1 METGGSNALPGVA
14 RTGGLRPQGGT
25 ARFWV
30 PRSGAGAHLDILQS
44 VIPVFLVVAAGVVL
58 RRYRFLDGGFIDAA
72 NSLVYYILLPA
83 LLFHEIGGTDFRQAF
98 SGPLVVGGYAATLAT
113 FLLAFLA
120 SRALGLGPSETGAFV
135 QGSFRANLA
144 YVGLPIVF
152 NAVGP
157 AGLRKA
163 GIFLGLIVPL
173 LNGLSIVALMTPHG
187 AGKGEGIATT
197 ASRIARQIATNPIIL
212 ACLAGIAWSVLKL
225 PLPGM
230 VDRTFRLLTPATLP
244 LSLLCLGGSFSFE
257 RARKGFAVAALAA
270 FLKGVVL
277 TGIGIVLYRWMGLS
291 GDDMRIG
298 AIMLGCPTAVVTY
311 VMAARLQ
318 GDTDLA
324 GTIVIVSTVASAV
337 TITGWLFLLRIHGL
351 VTPPGAVCAP
361 TRAAARS
368 PSSARGRRR

>member
-1 METGGSNALPGVA
+1 
-14 RTGGLRPQGGT
+14 
-25 ARFWV
+25 
-30 PRSGAGAHLDILQS
+30 
-44 VIPVFLVVAAGVVL
+44 VVAAGVVL

-83 LLFHEIGGTDFRQAF
+83 LLFHEIGTTDFRQAF
-98 SGPLVVGGYAATLAT
+98 SGPLVIGGYAATLAT
-113 FLLAFLA
+113 FLLAILA

-144 YVGLPIVF
+144 YVGLPVVF

-163 GIFLGLIVPL
+163 GIFLGFIVPL
-173 LNGLSIVALMTPHG
+173 LNGLSIVALMTPHK
-187 AGKGEGIATT
+187 AGKGEGITTT
-197 ASRIARQIATNPIIL
+197 ASRVARQIATNPIIL

-225 PLPGM
+225 SLPGM
-230 VDRTFRLLTPATLP
+230 VDRTFRILTPATLP

-257 RARKGFAVAALAA
+257 RARKGFAVASLAT
-270 FLKGVVL
+270 FLKACVL
-277 TGIGIVLYRWMGLS
+277 TGIGIVLYRWMGVA
-291 GDDMRIG
+291 GEDMRIG

-324 GTIVIVSTVASAV
+324 GTIVIVSTAASAV
-337 TITGWLFLLRIHGL
+337 TITGWLFLLR
-351 VTPPGAVCAP
+351 AMAW
-361 TRAAARS
+361 
-368 PSSARGRRR
+368 

>member
-1 METGGSNALPGVA
+1 
-14 RTGGLRPQGGT
+14 
-25 ARFWV
+25 
-30 PRSGAGAHLDILQS
+30 
-44 VIPVFLVVAAGVVL
+44 VFLVVALGIVL
-58 RRYRFLDGGFIDAA
+58 RRYGVLDGGFIDVA
-72 NSLVYYILLPA
+72 NSLVYHILLPA
-83 LLFHEIGGTDFRQAF
+83 LLFHEIGTTDFREAF
-98 SGPLVVGGYAATLAT
+98 SGPLVAGGYAATLAT

-120 SRALGLGPSETGAFV
+120 SRALGLGPAETGVFV

-152 NAVGP
+152 NAVGH

-173 LNGLSIVALMTPHG
+173 LNGLSILALMAPHG
-187 AGKGEGIATT
+187 AGKGEGIAAT
-197 ASRIARQIATNPIIL
+197 ASRVARQIATNPIIL

-225 PLPGM
+225 SLPGM
-230 VDRTFRLLTPATLP
+230 IDRAFRMLTPATLP

-277 TGIGIVLYRWMGLS
+277 TGVGIALYRWMGLS

-324 GTIVIVSTVASAV
+324 GTIVIVSTVTSAV
-337 TITGWLFLLRIHGL
+337 TITGWLFLLRAFGW
-351 VTPPGAVCAP
+351 
-361 TRAAARS
+361 
-368 PSSARGRRR
+368 

>member
-1 METGGSNALPGVA
+1 
-14 RTGGLRPQGGT
+14 
-25 ARFWV
+25 
-30 PRSGAGAHLDILQS
+30 
-44 VIPVFLVVAAGVVL
+44 VFLVVAAGVVL

-187 AGKGEGIATT
+187 AGKGIATT
-197 ASRIARQIATNPIIL
+197 ASRIGRQIITNPIIL

-257 RARKGFAVAALAA
+257 RARKGFLIAALAA
-270 FLKGVVL
+270 FLKGGVL
-277 TGIGIVLYRWMGLS
+277 TGIGIALSRWMGLS
-291 GDDMRIG
+291 GDDLRIG

-311 VMAARLQ
+311 VMAARLR

-324 GTIVIVSTVASAV
+324 GTIVIVSTAASAV
-337 TITGWLFLLRIHGL
+337 TITGWLFVLRAFGW
-351 VTPPGAVCAP
+351 
-361 TRAAARS
+361 
-368 PSSARGRRR
+368 

>member
-1 METGGSNALPGVA
+1 
-14 RTGGLRPQGGT
+14 
-25 ARFWV
+25 
-30 PRSGAGAHLDILQS
+30 
-44 VIPVFLVVAAGVVL
+44 VVAAGGCL
-58 RRYRFLDGGFIDAA
+58 RRFRFLDAGFIDAA

-83 LLFHEIGGTDFRQAF
+83 LLFHEIGTTDFRQAF

-113 FLLAFLA
+113 FLLAFLL
-120 SRALGLGPSETGAFV
+120 SRALRLDPSETGAFV

-152 NAVGP
+152 SAVGH

-163 GIFLGLIVPL
+163 GIFLGLVVPL
-173 LNGLSIVALMTPHG
+173 LNGLAIVSLIGPHG
-187 AGKGEGIATT
+187 GGKGEGIATT
-197 ASRIARQIATNPIIL
+197 ASRIGRQIATNPIIL

-230 VDRTFRLLTPATLP
+230 IERTLRLLTPATLP

-270 FLKGVVL
+270 FLKVCVL
-277 TGIGIVLYRWMGLS
+277 TGFGIALYRRMGLS
-291 GDDMRIG
+291 GDDLRIG

-311 VMAARLQ
+311 VMAARLR

-324 GTIVIVSTVASAV
+324 GTIVIVSTAASAV
-337 TITGWLFLLRIHGL
+337 TITGWLFLLRAFGW
-351 VTPPGAVCAP
+351 
-361 TRAAARS
+361 
-368 PSSARGRRR
+368 

>member
-1 METGGSNALPGVA
+1 M
-14 RTGGLRPQGGT
+14 
-25 ARFWV
+25 
-30 PRSGAGAHLDILQS
+30 
-44 VIPVFLVVAAGVVL
+44 VAAGVVL

-98 SGPLVVGGYAATLAT
+98 SGPLVAGGYAATLAT

-120 SRALGLGPSETGAFV
+120 SRALGLGPSETGTFV

-187 AGKGEGIATT
+187 AGKGAVKEEGIATT
-197 ASRIARQIATNPIIL
+197 ASRIAREIVTNPIIL

-270 FLKGVVL
+270 FLKGGVL
-277 TGIGIVLYRWMGLS
+277 TGIGIALYRWMGLS
-291 GDDMRIG
+291 GDDLRIG

-311 VMAARLQ
+311 VMAARLR

-324 GTIVIVSTVASAV
+324 GTIVIVSTAASAV
-337 TITGWLFLLRIHGL
+337 TITAWLFLLRALGW
-351 VTPPGAVCAP
+351 
-361 TRAAARS
+361 
-368 PSSARGRRR
+368 

>member
-1 METGGSNALPGVA
+1 M
-14 RTGGLRPQGGT
+14 
-25 ARFWV
+25 
-30 PRSGAGAHLDILQS
+30 DILQS
-44 VIPVFLVVAAGVVL
+44 VVPVFLVVATGVVL

-83 LLFHEIGGTDFRQAF
+83 LLFYEIGTTDFRQVF
-98 SGPLVVGGYAATLAT
+98 NGPLVVGGYAATLAT
-113 FLLAFLA
+113 FLLAFVA
-120 SRALGLGPSETGAFV
+120 SRGLGLSPSETGAFV

-152 NAVGP
+152 NAVGH

-173 LNGLSIVALMTPHG
+173 LNGLSIVALMAPHG
-187 AGKGEGIATT
+187 TGKGEGIATT
-197 ASRIARQIATNPIIL
+197 ALRIARQIATNPIIL
-212 ACLAGIAWSVLKL
+212 ACLAGIAWSALKL

-230 VDRTFRLLTPATLP
+230 IDRTFRLLTPATLP

-257 RARKGFAVAALAA
+257 RAREGFAVAAIAA

-277 TGIGIVLYRWMGLS
+277 TGIGIALYRWMGLS
-291 GDDMRIG
+291 GEDLRIG

-311 VMAARLQ
+311 VMAARLR

-324 GTIVIVSTVASAV
+324 GTIVIVSTAASAV
-337 TITGWLFLLRIHGL
+337 TITGWLFLLRFMGW
-351 VTPPGAVCAP
+351 
-361 TRAAARS
+361 
-368 PSSARGRRR
+368 

>member
-1 METGGSNALPGVA
+1 M
-14 RTGGLRPQGGT
+14 
-25 ARFWV
+25 
-30 PRSGAGAHLDILQS
+30 
-44 VIPVFLVVAAGVVL
+44 
-58 RRYRFLDGGFIDAA
+58 
-72 NSLVYYILLPA
+72 
-83 LLFHEIGGTDFRQAF
+83 
-98 SGPLVVGGYAATLAT
+98 
-113 FLLAFLA
+113 
-120 SRALGLGPSETGAFV
+120 
-135 QGSFRANLA
+135 
-144 YVGLPIVF
+144 
-152 NAVGP
+152 GP

-187 AGKGEGIATT
+187 AGKEEGIATT

-230 VDRTFRLLTPATLP
+230 IDRTFRLLTPTTLP

-277 TGIGIVLYRWMGLS
+277 TGIGIALYRWMGLS

-311 VMAARLQ
+311 VMAARLR

-324 GTIVIVSTVASAV
+324 GTIVIVSTAASAV
-337 TITGWLFLLRIHGL
+337 TITGWLFLLRALGW
-351 VTPPGAVCAP
+351 
-361 TRAAARS
+361 
-368 PSSARGRRR
+368 

>member
-1 METGGSNALPGVA
+1 
-14 RTGGLRPQGGT
+14 
-25 ARFWV
+25 
-30 PRSGAGAHLDILQS
+30 
-44 VIPVFLVVAAGVVL
+44 VVAAGVGL

-83 LLFHEIGGTDFRQAF
+83 LLFHEIGTTDFRQAF
-98 SGPLVVGGYAATLAT
+98 NGPLVIGGYVATLAT
-113 FLLAFLA
+113 FLLAILA
-120 SRALGLGPSETGAFV
+120 SRLLGLGPSETGTFV

-152 NAVGP
+152 SAVGG

-163 GIFLGLIVPL
+163 GILLGFLVPL

-187 AGKGEGIATT
+187 AGKEEGIATT
-197 ASRIARQIATNPIIL
+197 ASRVARQIATNPIIL

-225 PLPGM
+225 SLPGM
-230 VDRTFRLLTPATLP
+230 VDRTFRILTPATLP

-257 RARKGFAVAALAA
+257 RARKGFAVASLAT
-270 FLKGVVL
+270 FLKGCVL
-277 TGIGIVLYRWMGLS
+277 TGIGIALYRWMGVT
-291 GDDMRIG
+291 GEDMRIG

-324 GTIVIVSTVASAV
+324 GTIVIVSTAASAV
-337 TITGWLFLLRIHGL
+337 TITGWLFLLR
-351 VTPPGAVCAP
+351 AMAW
-361 TRAAARS
+361 
-368 PSSARGRRR
+368 

>member
-1 METGGSNALPGVA
+1 
-14 RTGGLRPQGGT
+14 
-25 ARFWV
+25 V
-30 PRSGAGAHLDILQS
+30 PLDILQS
-44 VIPVFLVVAAGVVL
+44 VLPVFLVVAVGVVL
-58 RRYRFLDGGFIDAA
+58 RRFRFFDEGFIDAA

-83 LLFHEIGGTDFRQAF
+83 LLFHEIGGTDFGQAF

-144 YVGLPIVF
+144 YVGLPIVL

-173 LNGLSIVALMTPHG
+173 LNGLSIVALMAPHG
-187 AGKGEGIATT
+187 AGKGAGIATT
-197 ASRIARQIATNPIIL
+197 VSRIARQIATNPIIL

-225 PLPGM
+225 PIPGM
-230 VDRTFRLLTPATLP
+230 IDRTLRLLTPATLP
-244 LSLLCLGGSFSFE
+244 LALLCLGGSFSFE
-257 RARKGFAVAALAA
+257 RARKGFPVAALAA
-270 FLKGVVL
+270 FLKGCVL
-277 TGIGIVLYRWMGLS
+277 TGIGIGLYRWMGLA
-291 GDDMRIG
+291 GEDMRIG

-311 VMAARLQ
+311 VMAARLR

-324 GTIVIVSTVASAV
+324 GTIVIVSTAASAV
-337 TITGWLFLLRIHGL
+337 TITGWLFVLRALGW
-351 VTPPGAVCAP
+351 
-361 TRAAARS
+361 
-368 PSSARGRRR
+368 

>member
-1 METGGSNALPGVA
+1 
-14 RTGGLRPQGGT
+14 
-25 ARFWV
+25 
-30 PRSGAGAHLDILQS
+30 
-44 VIPVFLVVAAGVVL
+44 VFLVVAVGVAL
-58 RRYRFLDGGFIDAA
+58 RRYRFLDEAFIDAA
-72 NSLVYYILLPA
+72 NSLVFYILLPA
-83 LLFHEIGGTDFRQAF
+83 LLFHEIGTTDFRQAF
-98 SGPLVVGGYAATLAT
+98 SGPLVVGGYAATIAT
-113 FLLAFLA
+113 FLLAFLL
-120 SRALGLGPSETGAFV
+120 SRVLGLGPSETGAFV

-187 AGKGEGIATT
+187 EEREEGFATT
-197 ASRIARQIATNPIIL
+197 ASRIARQIVTNPIIL

-230 VDRTFRLLTPATLP
+230 VDRTFRLLTPTTLP

-270 FLKGVVL
+270 FLKGGVL
-277 TGIGIVLYRWMGLS
+277 TGIGIALYRWMGLS

-311 VMAARLQ
+311 VMAARLR

-324 GTIVIVSTVASAV
+324 GTIIIVSTAASAV
-337 TITGWLFLLRIHGL
+337 TITGWLFLLRFMGW
-351 VTPPGAVCAP
+351 
-361 TRAAARS
+361 
-368 PSSARGRRR
+368 

>member
-1 METGGSNALPGVA
+1 
-14 RTGGLRPQGGT
+14 
-25 ARFWV
+25 
-30 PRSGAGAHLDILQS
+30 
-44 VIPVFLVVAAGVVL
+44 VFLVVAIGVVL
-58 RRYRFLDGGFIDAA
+58 RRYRFLDEGFIDAA

-83 LLFHEIGGTDFRQAF
+83 LLFHEIGTTDFRQAF
-98 SGPLVVGGYAATLAT
+98 SGPLVVGGYAATIAT

-120 SRALGLGPSETGAFV
+120 SRALGLGPSEMGAFV

-152 NAVGP
+152 NAVGH

-163 GIFLGLIVPL
+163 GIFLGFIVPL

-187 AGKGEGIATT
+187 AEREEGIATT
-197 ASRIARQIATNPIIL
+197 SSRVARQIATNPIIL

-230 VDRTFRLLTPATLP
+230 VDRTFRLLTPTTLP

-257 RARKGFAVAALAA
+257 RARKGFAVASLAA
-270 FLKGVVL
+270 FLKGGVL
-277 TGIGIVLYRWMGLS
+277 TGIGIALYRWMGLT

-298 AIMLGCPTAVVTY
+298 AIMLGSPTAVITY
-311 VMAARLQ
+311 VMAARLR

-324 GTIVIVSTVASAV
+324 GTIIIVSTAASAV
-337 TITGWLFLLRIHGL
+337 TIAGWLFALRALGW
-351 VTPPGAVCAP
+351 
-361 TRAAARS
+361 
-368 PSSARGRRR
+368 